1 MRMVRLLVKNKGF
14 GHTQVSM
21 MMNDEDVE
29 RLHRL
34 SDRLD
39 ESLSEVVGYALK
51 LLEIRLDMYESCGI
65 IVDDIKEE

>member
-1 MRMVRLLVKNKGF
+1 MKNKGF